1 MVSLFMRQPHF
12 SFPFTHFP
20 SVAAS
25 MRQYAFLTRVIFLF
39 FLFASGTSVVYCPPS
54 PKYMKNKT
62 HNRHQAFG
70 PGAAVA
76 AGLIFFGAMM
86 APTPVVAAYVLQD
99 NPAPVDLG
107 SAYGFAVLSYAAIT
121 TGAPAT
127 YSGNIGS
134 KTAAVNIAADN
145 LIKGNLYSGA
155 PVNVGADTTVNGNLH
170 ALTSIGIGAGAII
183 YGGEQAGT
191 TVGNGANVTIFGS
204 IQAGS
209 TITNAAG
216 VVVHGTQ
223 VPNSAPQPPTALLNL
238 ALDDA
243 VLAFNDL
250 NGRTSQRLDSLQLGG
265 LTWTRG
271 VYDGLGAVDVTG
283 VATFD
288 AQNDPNAI
296 FIIRSSGAMTT
307 AAGSSMGLINGA
319 QAKNI
324 YFVPNGSA
332 TTGADSLLLGNILAS
347 GGITYGAGAGSE
359 GRIFSTTGAIT
370 FGAGKAGLNFGLSEI
385 AVSPIPEPSSVGQ
398 VLGLGLIV
406 FAAIR
411 RRRSGN

>member
-1 MVSLFMRQPHF
+1 MTGIRHSY
-12 SFPFTHFP
+12 TT
-20 SVAAS
+20 A
-25 MRQYAFLTRVIFLF
+25 
-39 FLFASGTSVVYCPPS
+39 VV
-54 PKYMKNKT
+54 
-62 HNRHQAFG
+62 
-70 PGAAVA
+70 

-86 APTPVVAAYVLQD
+86 APTPVVAAYALQD

-107 SAYGFAVLSYAAIT
+107 SAYGFAVLAHAAIT

-127 YSGNIGS
+127 YSGNMGS

-155 PVNVGADTTVNGNLH
+155 PVNVGADTTVNGNLN

-204 IQAGS
+204 IQAGT

-223 VPNSAPQPPTALLNL
+223 VQHSIPIPTPPTTLLNL
-238 ALDDA
+238 ALADA
-243 VLAFNDL
+243 VLAFDDL
-250 NGRTSQRLDSLQLGG
+250 NSRTSQRLDSLQLGG

-307 AAGSSMGLINGA
+307 AAGSSMALINGA
-319 QAKNI
+319 RAANI
-324 YFVPNGSA
+324 FFVPNGA
-332 TTGADSLLLGNILAS
+332 ANTGADSLLLGNILAS
-347 GGITYGAGAGSE
+347 GAISFGAGAGSE
-359 GRIFSTTGAIT
+359 GRLFSTAGAIT
-370 FGAGKAGLNFGLSEI
+370 FGAGKTGLNFGLSEI
-385 AVSPIPEPSSVGQ
+385 AIPPVPEPSFV
-398 VLGLGLIV
+398 VLVGLGVIG

-411 RRRSGN
+411 RRSSGN